1 MTNLHR
7 TFWKNNKK
15 FDYKYMVFRLH
26 FHLIRYF
33 NVSII
38 IILILSKKMVYF
50 NLKKE
55 NIPQLWKPFNVHR
68 ICKPN
73 CARYLDAVVSG
84 GFASRLYIFTLFST
98 KYYHFYKQS
107 WTALLTLF
115 VLYSSISQSFSPS
128 AQHYGL
134 WSF

>member
-1 MTNLHR
+1 
-7 TFWKNNKK
+7 
-15 FDYKYMVFRLH
+15 
-26 FHLIRYF
+26 
-33 NVSII
+33 
-38 IILILSKKMVYF
+38 MVYF

-98 KYYHFYKQS
+98 KYYHFYKQN
-107 WTALLTLF
+107 WTTLLTLF
-115 VLYSSISQSFSPS
+115 VLCSSVSLLVVRKHSIKGNGNYLVVFLVAKLLYNYLCPS
-128 AQHYGL
+128 VRPSVRPSVCLSVYPSVKFRGKCDFL
-134 WSF
+134 SL